1 MNESVTCDFILI
13 AITII
18 IILSFPYTMLSV
30 KKMNKSMC
38 IPHLSYHILHVI

>member
-13 AITII
+13 AIIII
-18 IILSFPYTMLSV
+18 IILSYTMLNV